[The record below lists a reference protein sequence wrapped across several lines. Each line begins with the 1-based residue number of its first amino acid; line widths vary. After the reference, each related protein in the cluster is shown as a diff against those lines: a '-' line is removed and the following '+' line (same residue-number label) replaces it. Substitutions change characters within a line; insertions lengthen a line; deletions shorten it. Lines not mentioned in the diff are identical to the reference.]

1 MGRIM
6 ALDVGTATIGVAISD
21 PLGITA
27 QPVTTLRRAGWRQDL
42 GALEALIAE
51 HEIERIV
58 VGLPLR
64 LGGERGTAADEAE
77 KFARK
82 LESAVG
88 LPVVSWDERLT
99 SVQAERILLEADV
112 SRKRRREVVHRLAA
126 AIILQSYLDRPE
138 GIGA

>member
-6 ALDVGTATIGVAISD
+6 ALDVGTVTIGVAISD

-27 QPVTTLRRAGWRQDL
+27 QPVTTLRRVGWRQDL
-42 GALEALIAE
+42 GALQALIAA
-51 HEIERIV
+51 HEVQRIV

-64 LGGERGTAADEAE
+64 LGGERGTAAEEVEA
-77 KFARK
+77 FARK
-82 LESAVG
+82 LEAAVQ

-126 AIILQSYLDRPE
+126 AIILQSYLDTPRE
-138 GIGA
+138 TGA